1 MGTKKI
7 IFLDIDGVMN
17 SEVDYL
23 LAEARDDYETAREE
37 AHELSERCVGLL
49 NNLIDDTGAEV
60 VITSVWRYSTTK
72 EEMQSL
78 FEKKGFKH
86 KILDYSPV
94 YDRNFTVRGNE
105 ILGWIKKNEEYL
117 GVKYYND
124 FETYVIFDDD
134 SDMLYWQRENFIPI
148 DGYTGLTHNK
158 TYKAKW
164 ILNRFDK
171 KENKTEKLNKSTGK
185 IEVGFG

>member
-1 MGTKKI
+1 MKKKI

-17 SEVDYL
+17 SQVDYE
-23 LAEARDDYETAREE
+23 LAEARGDLEKAREE

-49 NNLIDDTGAEV
+49 NDLIDETGAEV
-60 VITSVWRYSTTK
+60 VISSVWRYSTTK
-72 EEMQSL
+72 EEMQAL
-78 FEKKGFKH
+78 FEKKGFMH
-86 KILDYSPV
+86 KILDYTPV
-94 YDRNFTVRGNE
+94 YDRRFSVRGNE
-105 ILGWIKKNEEYL
+105 ILGWIKDHEEYL
-117 GVKYYND
+117 GQFYHD
-124 FETYVIFDDD
+124 FETFVIFDDD
-134 SDMLYWQRENFIPI
+134 SDMLYWQRENFVPI

-171 KENKTEKLNKSTGK
+171 KENKTEALNKGTGK

>member
-1 MGTKKI
+1 MKKI

-23 LAEARDDYETAREE
+23 LAEAKGDLKMAKEE
-37 AHELSERCVGLL
+37 AHEISQRCMNLL
-49 NNLIDDTGAEV
+49 NDLIQETGAEI
-60 VITSVWRYSTTK
+60 VISSVWRYGETAES
-72 EEMQSL
+72 MQTM
-78 FEKKGFKH
+78 FDNKGFKG
-86 KILDYSPV
+86 KIAGLTPSLGKG
-94 YDRNFTVRGNE
+94 NLRGNE
-105 ILGWIKKNEEYL
+105 ILQWIKDNEEYL

-124 FETYVIFDDD
+124 FESYVIFDDD

-164 ILNRFDK
+164 ILGRFDK
-171 KENKTEKLNKSTGK
+171 KEDKTEKLNKSTGK
-185 IEVGFG
+185 INVL